1 MAKQRK
7 SGKHIPGTSSG
18 RAVTQIRN
26 KGRERATRID
36 WKNALVT
43 FALGTVS
50 NYIVLVFPIHS
61 SSTTPQPEP
70 KIMYVQQGRQTD
82 GWFGLAPS
90 GGRLS

>member
-1 MAKQRK
+1 MAKQQK
-7 SGKHIPGTSSG
+7 SGKHTRGTSSVQ
-18 RAVTQIRN
+18 AVTQLRN

-36 WKNALVT
+36 WRNALVT

-61 SSTTPQPEP
+61 SSTIPQPEP

-82 GWFGLAPS
+82 SWFGLAPS
-90 GGRLS
+90 EERLS

>member
-7 SGKHIPGTSSG
+7 SGKHTPGTSSG

-50 NYIVLVFPIHS
+50 NYIVLVFPIHNG
-61 SSTTPQPEP
+61 STIPQPET

-82 GWFGLAPS
+82 SWVGLAPS
-90 GGRLS
+90 GVRLS